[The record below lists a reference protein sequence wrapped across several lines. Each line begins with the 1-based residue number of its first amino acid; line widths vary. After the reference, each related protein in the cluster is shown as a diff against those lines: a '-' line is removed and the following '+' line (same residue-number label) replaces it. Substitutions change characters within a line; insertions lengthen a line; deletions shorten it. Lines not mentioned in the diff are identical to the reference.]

1 MDIYGKEEVDELW
14 QCGDRCC
21 RLRKGDESLLM
32 VANLSEIS
40 ENDEMKSNRKYLNST
55 IWYIVD
61 AGKSGWSGNICG
73 DNKIELHQNW
83 TVIEIQALEIWNYEI
98 LGMLN

>member
-1 MDIYGKEEVDELW
+1 
-14 QCGDRCC
+14 
-21 RLRKGDESLLM
+21 M

-73 DNKIELHQNW
+73 DNKIELHQN
-83 TVIEIQALEIWNYEI
+83 
-98 LGMLN
+98 